1 MRVSRKFVFGLL
13 LISLWLASP
22 AAFAADPDF
31 DETHDF
37 LHVVVH
43 GKNYRLDSLLVKK
56 QGATGPLPIAVI
68 THGTDKTQTA
78 NQNLTVDTYRSR
90 ARDLALRGWLAVVVI
105 RRGFGQ
111 SDGSVEH
118 VVGCKDPHIRKDLD
132 TGADDLQAAIDV
144 VKKRSDV
151 DPSHII
157 AMGASSGGGSA
168 VALGARNLPGLV
180 GVVSVSGGL
189 RSTCAGWDDKL
200 AEAYTAYGAASRVP
214 NLWLYAKNDFVF
226 PPYVVERLHSA
237 FSKGGSDVQLK
248 EFEPALKDG
257 HDLFVYGVQWL
268 GELDDFLRLH
278 HLQTWSSQDASA
290 LLRHLGLTDSIIQTQ
305 YAATYMS
312 APVPKAMAFSP
323 SSKHAYFEDGGPDD
337 LAAARSL
344 ALKLCE
350 TAKNTDCGIVMEND
364 RWIGSAAP

>member
-1 MRVSRKFVFGLL
+1 MRVSRKLVFGLL
-13 LISLWLASP
+13 LITLWLVSP
-22 AAFAADPDF
+22 VAFAADPDF

-43 GKNYRLDSLLVKK
+43 GKHYRLDSLIVKK

-78 NQNLTVDTYRSR
+78 NQNLTVDRYRSA

-118 VVGCKDPHIRKDLD
+118 GVDCKDPHIRRDID

-144 VKKRSDV
+144 VKKRSDA

-157 AMGASSGGGSA
+157 VMGNSAGGAIA

-200 AEAYTAYGAASRVP
+200 VEAYTAYGAASRVP

-226 PPYVVERLHSA
+226 PAYVVERLHGA

-257 HDLFVYGVQWL
+257 HDLFVNGVQWL

-278 HLQTWSSQDASA
+278 HLQTWSSQEAPA
-290 LLRHLGLTDSIIQTQ
+290 LVRHLGFSQGIVQTQ

-323 SSKHAYFEDGGPDD
+323 SARRVYYEDGGPND
-337 LAAARSL
+337 LAAARSS
-344 ALKLCE
+344 ALKMCE

-364 RWIGSAAP
+364 RWIGPAGP